1 MGIGRSGWR
10 IKTTSGGSGGKW
22 LVGEDTVVAEMISTY
37 GVV

>member
-22 LVGEDTVVAEMISTY
+22 LVRQEKVLGDGDNTY
-37 GVV
+37 GVI